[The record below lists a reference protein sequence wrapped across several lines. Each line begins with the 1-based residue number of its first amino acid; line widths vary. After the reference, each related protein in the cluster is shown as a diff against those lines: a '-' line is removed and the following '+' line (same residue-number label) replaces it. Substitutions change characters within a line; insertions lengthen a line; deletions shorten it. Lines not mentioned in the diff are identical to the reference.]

1 MNNFIRG
8 TLLGLVAGISL
19 FWYEGIS
26 DYFPAILAAILFVGI
41 LIPLESQE
49 RRMAEL
55 LKTMKEMVA
64 TTREIQ
70 RRLDESKAV
79 VGVATNQPVSSVSK
93 PEVEPTPFIPT
104 MQHDTSANT
113 PTSQKKRTVDRSL
126 DDVAKKLSS
135 MQRG

>member
-49 RRMAEL
+49 RRMAEM
-55 LKTMKEMVA
+55 LKRMTEMLA
-64 TTREIQ
+64 SMQEIQ
-70 RRLDESKAV
+70 RRLDAPQA
-79 VGVATNQPVSSVSK
+79 VGVATGQPASISK